1 MSKSSKVELPQWG
14 RVLVTGGIDWPTLGR
29 KATKNGP
36 PLSVNPDHPDLPA
49 PHILRSVSNV
59 RMKRIFSSHSSC
71 HAVLL
76 SVDGDVYIIGRNEHG
91 QCGLPIRPVPG
102 SSKPSGVAVWDA
114 YMLDAATDFSPA
126 LPSGPKGHIV
136 AAACGRSHTLLITAG
151 GSVYSA
157 GLNTSGQC
165 GHPESQTV
173 PLFTRIETGAFIK
186 ERDPVVAA
194 SCGLTFSMLL
204 TQSGKL
210 YTMGSSEK
218 GQLGNGRTGEHF
230 TSNNR
235 LAFNTFSEPFLVK
248 QLADK
253 NITSIACGQ
262 QHSIALDDQGYVY
275 VWGFGGYGRLGLGSQ
290 QDQLTPTL
298 VPQFAR
304 ENVLMRAKSIYAG
317 PTNSAV
323 VDGQSMFWIAG
334 KWKTSGDG
342 SAGQGF
348 MTFKYLPDM
357 MGVKVTNSGLGGVT
371 LLCTAIEEASLQGE
385 HGATMNICWGQNA
398 NCGELGLGEGKP
410 RSATKPLRCETLDG
424 IAILDIAAAQNTTFY
439 LARNMG
445 ERYGELPRWPEVVP
459 SQEVCMVCGREE
471 GEGGEDN
478 ALLECEKCENPWHLH
493 CLSPKLSEIPEGEWH
508 CPNCQP
514 PTAASKSNS
523 NGKRAN
529 ADSDDEEDAAP
540 TNAKKRR
547 S

>member
-1 MSKSSKVELPQWG
+1 M
-14 RVLVTGGIDWPTLGR
+14 
-29 KATKNGP
+29 
-36 PLSVNPDHPDLPA
+36 
-49 PHILRSVSNV
+49 
-59 RMKRIFSSHSSC
+59 
-71 HAVLL
+71 L

-136 AAACGRSHTLLITAG
+136 AAACGRSHTLLITAD

-186 ERDPVVAA
+186 ERDPIVAA